1 MQNLADRI
9 CEPLNGFISRARPAS
24 QSYLELCM
32 KRIVRSRVEDPD
44 SVFEIKSGTGP
55 VFKIWSDPDQYS

>member
-1 MQNLADRI
+1 MQNFADRI

-32 KRIVRSRVEDPD
+32 KRIVRSRVADPD
-44 SVFEIKSGTGP
+44 SGLEIKPDPDP
-55 VFKIWSDPDQYS
+55 VLKIWSDPDQGS